1 MSRIREPVRRPAP
14 PWGQGRVLRLALGA
28 LALAAS
34 SASSAHAQ
42 SRTQIAGGFG
52 LASGVGSLAD
62 LTRPGWF
69 GTLGVGFPRGD
80 RFTFWLEASAEGLP
94 ADSDPL
100 VEQGD
105 WQYSTRYLAAA
116 EYRLTRPWNRWRASA
131 TLGIGATTFWDNSW
145 ARYSIDEDGFYDF
158 NTASVVE
165 LTGTH
170 FTVAPGFRAAY
181 ELAPNLDLELVGRVN
196 MALYGGEA
204 FAIDTAGVWTEIEP
218 PGSPITSWG
227 LSLGTRLR
235 AGGPPSDWSDVEP
248 GDQVRAWT
256 LSGHQVEGRLV
267 SAEEGR
273 LRLASGQE
281 TIDVALDGLQ
291 DAAVLH
297 SSADRGGWIG
307 AAALG
312 GLGVLLGAA
321 ATGVGCS
328 LDDSASGCSNSDWVA
343 GPVVLGLTG
352 AVAGFVLGTVLGGLD
367 DKWSSLSGQ

>member
-1 MSRIREPVRRPAP
+1 MRNRVPETIRTVRPRRAV
-14 PWGQGRVLRLALGA
+14 VLAAGIA
-28 LALAAS
+28 ALAAAA
-34 SASSAHAQ
+34 ASPAHSQ

-52 LASGVGSLAD
+52 VASGVGNLAD
-62 LTRPGWF
+62 LTSLGWF

-94 ADSDPL
+94 SDSDPL
-100 VEQGD
+100 VEEGD
-105 WQYSTRYLAAA
+105 WQYSTRYLAGA
-116 EYRLTRPWNRWRASA
+116 EYRFTRPWSPWRASA

-170 FTVAPGFRAAY
+170 FTVAPGLRAAY

-204 FAIDTAGVWTEIEP
+204 FSVDTAGVRTDIEP

-235 AGGPPSDWSDVEP
+235 AGGPPSDWSDLEP
-248 GDQVRAWT
+248 GDRVRAWT

-267 SAEEGR
+267 SAEGGR
-273 LRLASGQE
+273 LRLAVGQE
-281 TIDVALDGLQ
+281 SIDVALDGLQ
-291 DAAVLH
+291 DTAVLH
-297 SSADRGGWIG
+297 SSADRGGLIG
-307 AAALG
+307 AAVLG
-312 GLGVLLGAA
+312 GVGALLGAA
-321 ATGVGCS
+321 ATGIGCS
-328 LDDSASGCSNSDWVA
+328 TDDSSSGCSSGDWVA
-343 GPVVLGLTG
+343 GPVALGLTG
-352 AVAGFVLGTVLGGLD
+352 AVAGFVFGTLLGGLSD
-367 DKWSSLSGQ
+367 EWVGISVP

>member
-1 MSRIREPVRRPAP
+1 MQDPVRP
-14 PWGQGRVLRLALGA
+14 PERTTGPGRAFLLALGSVA
-28 LALAAS
+28 LVAS
-34 SASSAHAQ
+34 TGTSAHAQ

-52 LASGVGSLAD
+52 IASGIGSLGE
-62 LTRPGWF
+62 LTRPGMY

-94 ADSDPL
+94 SDSDPL

-116 EYRLTRPWNRWRASA
+116 EYRFTRPWSRWRASA
-131 TLGIGATTFWDNSW
+131 SLGLGATTFWDNSW
-145 ARYSIDEDGFYDF
+145 ATYSLDEDGFYDF
-158 NTASVVE
+158 NTALVVE

-196 MALYGGEA
+196 MALYEGEA
-204 FAIDTAGVWTEIEP
+204 SAIDTAGVRSDIEP

-235 AGGPPSDWSDVEP
+235 AGGPPSEWSDLEP

-267 SAEEGR
+267 STEGGR
-273 LRLASGQE
+273 LRLAVGQE
-281 TIDVALDGLQ
+281 SIDVALDGLQ

-328 LDDSASGCSNSDWVA
+328 TSESSSGCSSSEWVA
-343 GPVVLGLTG
+343 VPVALGLTG
-352 AVAGFVLGTVLGGLD
+352 AVAGFVFGTLLGGLSEE
-367 DKWSSLSGQ
+367 WSGLSGR

>member
-1 MSRIREPVRRPAP
+1 M
-14 PWGQGRVLRLALGA
+14 
-28 LALAAS
+28 
-34 SASSAHAQ
+34 
-42 SRTQIAGGFG
+42 
-52 LASGVGSLAD
+52 
-62 LTRPGWF
+62 
-69 GTLGVGFPRGD
+69 
-80 RFTFWLEASAEGLP
+80 
-94 ADSDPL
+94 
-100 VEQGD
+100 
-105 WQYSTRYLAAA
+105 
-116 EYRLTRPWNRWRASA
+116 
-131 TLGIGATTFWDNSW
+131 
-145 ARYSIDEDGFYDF
+145 
-158 NTASVVE
+158 
-165 LTGTH
+165 
-170 FTVAPGFRAAY
+170 APGFRAAY

-235 AGGPPSDWSDVEP
+235 AGGPPSDWSDLEP

-267 SAEEGR
+267 STEGGR
-273 LRLASGQE
+273 LRLAVGQE
-281 TIDVALDGLQ
+281 SIDVALDGLQ

-321 ATGVGCS
+321 ATGIGCS
-328 LDDSASGCSNSDWVA
+328 MNESASGCSNSDWVA

-352 AVAGFVLGTVLGGLD
+352 AVAGFVFGTLLGGLSD
-367 DKWSSLSGQ
+367 QWIGISGR

>member
-1 MSRIREPVRRPAP
+1 MMRDQVRRTVRTT
-14 PWGQGRVLRLALGA
+14 GLRRAFLLALGSV
-28 LALAAS
+28 ALAAGC
-34 SASSAHAQ
+34 ASHAEAQ
-42 SRTQIAGGFG
+42 SRTRIAGGFG
-52 LASGVGSLAD
+52 IASGVGSLAD

-94 ADSDPL
+94 SDSDPL
-100 VEQGD
+100 IEQGD

-116 EYRLTRPWNRWRASA
+116 EYRFTRPWNRWRASA

-204 FAIDTAGVWTEIEP
+204 FAVDTAGVWTDIEP

-235 AGGPPSDWSDVEP
+235 AGGPPSDWSDLEP
-248 GDQVRAWT
+248 GDHVRAWT

-273 LRLASGQE
+273 LRLATGQE
-281 TIDVALDGLQ
+281 SIDVALDGLQ

-297 SSADRGGWIG
+297 SSADRGGLIG
-307 AAALG
+307 AAVLG
-312 GLGVLLGAA
+312 GVGVLLGAA

-328 LDDSASGCSNSDWVA
+328 LDDSASGCSSGDWVA
-343 GPVVLGLTG
+343 GPVALGLTG
-352 AVAGFVLGTVLGGLD
+352 AVAGFIFGTLLGGLSD
-367 DKWSSLSGQ
+367 EWIGLSVN